1 MTFEEIRKDIKAGKY
16 KPIYFF
22 CGEEPFFIDRLTS
35 LLENTV
41 LSEEEKA
48 FNQTVLYGNDTTM
61 TAVTDTARR
70 FPMMS
75 ERQVVIVREAQ
86 NIRDFDNLLP
96 YIEHFQPS
104 TILVLAYK
112 NKKPDKRKGVFKK
125 LGSSPN
131 CVYFE
136 SAKLYDNKVPEWIMG
151 YCKEKSFGITTKA
164 AGILAESLG
173 TDLSRVAN
181 EIDKLLLLLPPG
193 GEIKETLVEEHT
205 GISKDF
211 NSFELLNAVIRKD
224 HLKANRIVNYFEAN
238 PKNNPLVLTI
248 TALFRYFLNLLTYHY
263 QKRTTPN
270 TQEMAK
276 ILGVHPFFMKDYI
289 DGSRVYNAMKCA
301 VTISLLREYD
311 MKSKGVGNAG
321 ITDGELLKE
330 LIFKIMH

>member
-1 MTFEEIRKDIKAGKY
+1 MTFEDIRKEIKGKKY
-16 KPIYFF
+16 KPVYFL
-22 CGEEPFFIDRLTS
+22 CGEEPFFIDQLTA
-35 LLENTV
+35 LIENTV
-41 LSEEEKA
+41 LTEEDKA
-48 FNQTVLYGNDTTM
+48 FNQTVLYGNDVSMSTI
-61 TAVTDTARR
+61 TDTARR

-96 YIEHFQPS
+96 YIDHYQPS
-104 TILVLAYK
+104 TVLLLAYK

-125 LGSSPN
+125 LSTSPN

-136 SAKLYDNKVPEWIMG
+136 SAKLYDNKIPEWIIN
-151 YCKEKSFGITTKA
+151 YCKEKAYGITTKA

-181 EIDKLLLLLPPG
+181 EIDKLILLLPPG
-193 GEIKETLVEEHT
+193 GEIQESLVEEHT

-211 NSFELLNAVIRKD
+211 NSFELLSAIIQKD
-224 HLKANRIVNYFEAN
+224 HLKANRIVNYFEDN

-248 TALFRYFLNLLTYHY
+248 TNLLRYFLNLLTYHY
-263 QKRTTPN
+263 QKKLTPN

-276 ILGVHPFFMKDYI
+276 LLGVHPFFMKDYI
-289 DGSRVYNAMKCA
+289 DGSRIYNAVKCA
-301 VTISLLREYD
+301 NTISLLREYD
-311 MKSKGVGNAG
+311 MKSKGVGNAN
-321 ITDGELLKE
+321 ISDGELLKE